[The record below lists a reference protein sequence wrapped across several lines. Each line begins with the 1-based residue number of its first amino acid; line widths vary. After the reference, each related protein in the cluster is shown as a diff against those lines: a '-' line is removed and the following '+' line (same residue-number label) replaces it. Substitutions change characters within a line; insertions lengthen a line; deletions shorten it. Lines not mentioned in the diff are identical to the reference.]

1 MKEFFSLKIAKL
13 SLLSLALI
21 LGFSNLGHTQTLST
35 TSSFL
40 NNNGSGG
47 ATFNLQNTNN
57 YPIIISEFRGVI
69 GSGVTSPVSIY
80 FNNTPVSG
88 PPAAI
93 TVANG
98 WNLVADGSVS
108 VVPNTTTTTTQTLL
122 TGLSFIIPANTTYGI
137 LVYALNQRYFTL
149 PAGTTTI
156 AQSGVNLIT
165 GTNIGYGGTGIP
177 PVAPNLT
184 PRGWIGQIIFTPA
197 IACSGTPTS
206 GNAVASLGYACSG
219 QPIGLTLA
227 NDSIRTG
234 LKYQWLRSITA
245 ASGPYS
251 IIPNDTNR
259 TTIDTQTVSSW
270 YRCLVSC
277 GLTSFDTSTAVLV
290 STSSTA
296 LSGLYTVNTGLPL
309 SASNYWSLSNL
320 ATELN
325 CVGVSGPVTIDITA
339 GSPNFN
345 EQMSFGNIPGTST
358 INTVT
363 LNGNGNTIST
373 SLSPIISFNGTKN
386 FILDSLNI
394 TATGT
399 TLSGFGIYLGNQAQ
413 NIIIRNNTIDVGITS
428 TALSNAGIVI
438 SGSLTSATTV
448 GNNAQNIQIVNNE
461 VIGGYYGITAIGT
474 ASYLNNSG
482 HLIQNNIVR
491 DFHIYGV
498 YLNNA
503 DSCQILNN
511 DIHRLGRATLTTFYG
526 IYLGTSKNIKVRN
539 NKIRDA
545 GVGAYTAYPIYVTV
559 SVNAVGFET
568 EFINN
573 VIYNI
578 NTTGLTYGIYFL
590 GARTN
595 IKVYHNTVALVNNGT
610 GAVRCFFATTAPDG
624 HDLRNNIFSISGTG
638 TGVKHVIYFTVT
650 STTFIS
656 NNNNFSNSS
665 SAGTNSI
672 GLWGANNTTLANW
685 VTASGQDL
693 NSSSALPLYS
703 NLALGNLTPSSSA
716 IDNLGAPVGVTTDI
730 NGATRSAT
738 TPDIGAVEFTTVPC
752 SGTPVAGQAIS
763 SIPFACASVP
773 FTLSLINDTLR
784 SGLSYQWQSSLT
796 GLSGSFSNIVG
807 DTFRIVS
814 ESQTVSKWYRCV
826 VTCNVVNTD
835 TSAIVAVSTGTS
847 ALAGS
852 YTVNPLLPVSAT
864 NYQSIS
870 TLVAQLNCVG
880 ISAPTTINIAPGSAI
895 FNTNL
900 TFGNIPGISNT
911 NTITINGNGNTIL
924 SSVSPVVSF
933 SATRFLTIDSLRI
946 IGGGTSYSGFG
957 ILLNNQSQNI
967 TINKCRIDVGF
978 TSTLATNAGIVV
990 SGSTTA
996 ATTAGNNAQNII
1008 LTNNEIIGGYYGITL
1023 IGSASYLNNSR
1034 HLVQN
1039 NIVRDFYLYG
1049 IYLANAD
1056 SVSILNNDVNRMT
1069 RPTLSTFYGIYLGTS
1084 RNIKVL
1090 NNRVHDAGVGAYTAY
1105 PIYVTVSS
1113 NNVGF
1118 ETEFVNNA
1126 VYNINTSG
1134 TIYGMYFLG
1143 VRTNLKIYHNTIAL
1157 VSNGTGTIRCFFA
1170 STAPDGHDL
1179 KNNIFSISG
1188 SGTGAKHCIYVT
1200 AVSGSFT
1207 SNYNVL
1213 FMGSTAGTNS
1223 VGFWALNNTT
1233 LADWRTASGGD
1244 ANSINANPVYA
1255 NLAGGNFTPLYG
1267 NIDDK
1272 GTPLATVPT
1281 DINGATRSLTT
1292 PDVGSVEF
1300 ISVAGDIGISRVE
1313 LVRSGLCYST
1323 NDTIKITLQNVIGAA
1338 VDFSVDP
1345 ITIVWNQTGPFV
1357 KTDSIL
1363 VNSGILGVGSSSTF
1377 FAANVNMSTPGF
1389 YAARAIIRGS
1399 LLNTI
1404 STNDTLQMTIPF
1416 EVRAILSVSPK
1427 TRTVTSST
1435 DTVTIE
1441 AFSPLFPGGNVFFS
1455 EISHF
1460 KIATGAPL
1468 VGWPAYLLA
1477 DDYVELTGIPNS
1489 SIAGFTMEEWTG
1501 TTLQH
1506 SVTFPAGIVFSPNG
1520 TMVLATGQ
1528 LGASAPSPVN
1538 FYYHTGNTVTHSST
1552 GDNRGYLIKNTSGVI
1567 VDATVY
1573 GTYAFPAVSG
1583 VTASIWSGSTPAI
1596 SSSGNRLNAPD
1607 NNTSTCWV
1615 NSGVTPQNP
1624 NVINSGISLPT
1635 PGSMAGFNWSY
1646 LGTPI
1651 DTNAKIRVG
1660 PYTVPG
1666 IYRYIATYITA
1677 CGTFRDTVSVTA
1689 TSTVPVTLISFTGQK
1704 ENEDVLL
1711 SWKTASEVNN
1721 DFFEVMVSA
1730 DGNTFE
1736 PLGIVK
1742 GSGNSSKENT
1752 YGFMHENG
1760 FINYSNNEVLYYKL
1774 AQHDFDGKV
1783 NFTNT
1788 IRVDNTYENEEYFR
1802 VLPNPNA
1809 GKFTLVSNRLIDHS
1823 KGLKLVNGVGEV
1835 VWQMNEAITTETI
1848 QFELSLPTGIYFLQ
1862 AEVDDKTIHTK
1873 IIIVK

>member
-1 MKEFFSLKIAKL
+1 MKQLFFSKIAKPAIL
-13 SLLSLALI
+13 CLALI
-21 LGFSNLGHTQTLST
+21 LGFGNLAFTQTLGT
-35 TSSFL
+35 TGSFL

-47 ATFNLQNTNN
+47 VTFNLQNTNS

-80 FNNTPVSG
+80 YNNTPVSG
-88 PPAAI
+88 VPATI

-98 WNLVADGSVS
+98 WNLVASGSVA

-149 PAGTTTI
+149 AAGTTTI
-156 AQSGVNLIT
+156 SQSGVNLIT
-165 GTNIGYGGTGIP
+165 GTSIGYGGTGIP
-177 PVAPNLT
+177 PVAPTIT
-184 PRGWIGQIIFTPA
+184 PRGWIGQIIFAPA
-197 IACSGTPTS
+197 IACSGNPTS
-206 GNAVASLGYACSG
+206 GNAIASLGYACSG
-219 QPIGLTLA
+219 QPIGLSLA

-234 LKYQWLRSITA
+234 LKYQWLRSTNA
-245 ASGPYS
+245 AIGPYS

-259 TTIDTQTVSSW
+259 STIDTQTVTTW

-277 GLTSFDTSTAVLV
+277 GVTGLDTSTAVLV
-290 STSSTA
+290 STSSTP
-296 LSGLYTVNTGLPL
+296 LSGNYTVDPGLPL
-309 SASNYWSLSNL
+309 SATNYWSLSNL
-320 ATELN
+320 ATELS
-325 CVGVSGPVTIDITA
+325 CVGVTGPVIINIMA
-339 GSPNFN
+339 SSPAFN

-358 INTVT
+358 TNTVT

-373 SLSPIISFNGTKN
+373 SLSPIVSFNGTKN

-394 TATGT
+394 IATGT

-413 NIIIRNNTIDVGITS
+413 NIIIRKNRIDVGITS
-428 TALSNAGIVI
+428 TALSNAGIAI
-438 SGSLTSATTV
+438 SGSLTSATTA
-448 GNNAQNIQIVNNE
+448 GNNAQNIQIINNE
-461 VIGGYYGITAIGT
+461 VIGGYYGITAIGN

-482 HLIQNNIVR
+482 HLIQNNTVS
-491 DFHIYGV
+491 DFYIYGV

-503 DSCQILNN
+503 DSCLILNN
-511 DIHRLGRATLTTFYG
+511 DIHRLGRATVTTFYG

-545 GVGAYTAYPIYVTV
+545 GIGAYTAYPIYVTV
-559 SVNAVGFET
+559 SANAVGFET

-573 VIYNI
+573 AIYNI
-578 NTTGLTYGIYFL
+578 NTTGLIYGMYFL

-610 GAVRCFFATTAPDG
+610 GAVRCFFASTVPDA

-638 TGVKHVIYFTVT
+638 TGIKHVIYITTTALAFT
-650 STTFIS
+650 S
-656 NNNNFSNSS
+656 NNNNFSI
-665 SAGTNSI
+665 SASVGTNSI
-672 GLWGANNTTLANW
+672 GYWGANNTTLANW
-685 VTASGQDL
+685 VSASGQDL
-693 NSSSALPLYS
+693 NSASALPLYA
-703 NLALGNLTPSSSA
+703 NLATGNLTPGSSA
-716 IDNLGAPVGVTTDI
+716 IDNFGAPVGVTTDI
-730 NGATRSAT
+730 NGAVRSAN
-738 TPDIGAVEFTTVPC
+738 TPDIGAVEFTTVAC
-752 SGTPVAGQAIS
+752 SGTPVAGQSVS
-763 SIPFACASVP
+763 SIPFACSSVP

-784 SGLSYQWQSSLT
+784 SGLIYQWQSSLT

-807 DTFRIVS
+807 DTFRIVT

-826 VTCNVVNTD
+826 VTCSVVNSD
-835 TSAIVAVSTGTS
+835 TSGIVAVSTGTIP
-847 ALAGS
+847 LAGI
-852 YTVNPLLPVSAT
+852 YTINPSLPNSAI
-864 NYQSIS
+864 NYQSI
-870 TLVAQLNCVG
+870 TALVSELNCVG
-880 ISAPTTINIAPGSAI
+880 ISAPTTINIAPGSATI
-895 FNTNL
+895 NTNL
-900 TFGNIPGISNT
+900 AFGIIPGASSA

-924 SSVSPVVSF
+924 SSVSPLVSF
-933 SATRFLTIDSLRI
+933 SGTKFLTIDSLRI
-946 IGGGTSYSGFG
+946 IGGASFSGFG
-957 ILLNNQSQNI
+957 ILFNNQSQNI
-967 TINKCRIDVGF
+967 TINKCRVDVGV
-978 TSTLATNAGIVV
+978 TSTLTTNAGIVV
-990 SGSTTA
+990 SSSTTA
-996 ATTAGNNAQNII
+996 ATTVGNNAQNII

-1023 IGSASYLNNSR
+1023 VGSASYLNNSR

-1039 NIVRDFYLYG
+1039 NIVRDFYFYG
-1049 IYLANAD
+1049 IYLSNAD
-1056 SVSILNNDVNRMT
+1056 SVTILNNDVNRMN
-1069 RPTLSTFYGIYLGTS
+1069 RPTLSTFYGIYLTTS
-1084 RNIKVL
+1084 RNIKIV

-1105 PIYVTVSS
+1105 PIYVTISA

-1118 ETEFVNNA
+1118 ETEFINNA

-1134 TIYGMYFLG
+1134 IIYGMYLLG
-1143 VRTNLKIYHNTIAL
+1143 ARSNLKIYHNTIAL
-1157 VSNGTGTIRCFFA
+1157 VSNGTGAIRCFFA

-1188 SGTGAKHCIYVT
+1188 SGTGTKHCMYVT
-1200 AVSGSFT
+1200 NVSASFT
-1207 SNYNVL
+1207 SNFNVL
-1213 FMGSTAGTNS
+1213 YMGATAGVNS
-1223 VGFWALNNTT
+1223 VGFWALNNPT

-1255 NLAGGNFTPLYG
+1255 NLAGGNFNPLSINVD
-1267 NIDDK
+1267 NI
-1272 GTPLATVPT
+1272 GTPLPAVST
-1281 DINGATRSLTT
+1281 DINGAARSLTT

-1300 ISVAGDIGISRVE
+1300 SPVAGDIAISKVE
-1313 LVRSGLCYST
+1313 LVRSDLCYST

-1345 ITIVWNQTGPFV
+1345 ITIIWSQSGPFA

-1363 VNSGILGVGSSSTF
+1363 VNSGILGIGSNSTF
-1377 FAANVNMSTPGF
+1377 LAMNVNMSAPGF
-1389 YAARAIIRGS
+1389 YTANAFIRGS

-1404 STNDTLQMTIPF
+1404 STNDTLQMTIPI

-1427 TRTVTSST
+1427 TRIVTSST
-1435 DTVTIE
+1435 DTVTLE

-1455 EISHF
+1455 EIAHY
-1460 KIATGAPL
+1460 KVATGAPL

-1501 TTLQH
+1501 TTLQY
-1506 SVTFPAGIVFSPNG
+1506 SVTFPTGVVFSPNG

-1528 LGASAPSPVN
+1528 LGASASSPAN
-1538 FYYHTGNTVTHSST
+1538 FYYHTGNTVIHNST

-1573 GTYAFPAVSG
+1573 GTYSFPAASG
-1583 VTASIWSGSTPAI
+1583 VTASIWSGNTPAI

-1624 NVINSGISLPT
+1624 NVLNSGVSLPT

-1646 LGTPI
+1646 LGAPI
-1651 DTNAKIRVG
+1651 DTNAQIRVG

-1666 IYRYIATYITA
+1666 IYWYVATYTTT
-1677 CGTFRDTVSVTA
+1677 CGTFRDTVTVTA
-1689 TSTVPVTLISFTGQK
+1689 TSTVPVTLVSFNGQK

-1721 DFFEVMVSA
+1721 DFFEVLVSA
-1730 DGNTFE
+1730 DGNAFE
-1736 PLGIVK
+1736 PIGIVK
-1742 GSGNSSKENT
+1742 GSGNSSKENA
-1752 YGFMHENG
+1752 YGFMHESG
-1760 FINYSNNEVLYYKL
+1760 FISYPNNGVLYYKL
-1774 AQHDFDGKV
+1774 AQHDFDGKI

-1788 IRVDNTYENEEYFR
+1788 IRVDNTYENEEYFN

-1809 GKFTLVSNRLIDHS
+1809 GKFTLVSNRLLDDS

-1835 VWQMNEAITTETI
+1835 VWQMNEPITSETI
-1848 QFELSLPTGIYFLQ
+1848 QIELNLPTGIYFLQ
-1862 AEVDDKTIHTK
+1862 AKVDNKVVHTK
-1873 IIIVK
+1873 ILIAK